1 MQIVTE
7 QERLTITAEPYVV
20 NFLIHLLAEFGV
32 VVQSSHPTDP
42 NLIPAAPSKPEVTD
56 ITRTSVTLS
65 WKTTPNTNASPISY
79 LIEAFRLDMCG
90 MQQVTINLYG
100 ASLMLCVVFF
110 SYLQLHNRQQMGD
123 SS

>member
-7 QERLTITAEPYVV
+7 QERLRIAGEPYVV
-20 NFLIHLLAEFGV
+20 NFLTHLLAEFGV

-42 NLIPAAPSKPEVTD
+42 NLIPTAPSKPEVTD

-65 WKTTPNTNASPISY
+65 WKTTNTNASPISY
-79 LIEAFRLDMCG
+79 LIEAFRLDVCG
-90 MQQVTINLYG
+90 MQQVRINLYG
-100 ASLMLCVVFF
+100 ASLILCVMFF
-110 SYLQLHNRQQMGD
+110 SYLQLHIRQQMGD